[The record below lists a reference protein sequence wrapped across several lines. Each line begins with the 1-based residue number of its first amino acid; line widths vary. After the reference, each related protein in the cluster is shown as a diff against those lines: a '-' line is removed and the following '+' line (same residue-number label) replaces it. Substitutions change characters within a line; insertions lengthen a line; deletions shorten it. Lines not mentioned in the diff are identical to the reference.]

1 MHAYIV
7 EAARALEYVPG
18 EHRMHDST
26 SSTANPSLNVP
37 AGHER
42 HTALEEAPESEEYVP
57 AGQGVQL
64 DVAPMPDEY
73 VLMSH
78 MEQADM
84 LA

>member
-42 HTALEEAPESEEYVP
+42 HTALEEAPEAPEYVP
-57 AGQGVQL
+57 AGQGVHVSAL
-64 DVAPMPDEY
+64 PVPDEY
-73 VLMSH
+73 VPTSH

>member
-1 MHAYIV
+1 MHALIV
-7 EAARALEYVPG
+7 EAARVLEYVPG
-18 EHRMHDST
+18 EHCKHDPLSII
-26 SSTANPSLNVP
+26 AGFSLYVP

-42 HTALEEAPESEEYVP
+42 HAALEEAPESGEYVP
-57 AGQGVQL
+57 IGQGVQL

-73 VLMSH
+73 VATSH